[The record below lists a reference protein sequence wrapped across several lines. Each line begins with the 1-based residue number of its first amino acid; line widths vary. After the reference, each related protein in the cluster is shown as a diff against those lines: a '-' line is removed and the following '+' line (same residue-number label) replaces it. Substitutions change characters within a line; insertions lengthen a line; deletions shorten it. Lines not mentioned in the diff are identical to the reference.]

1 MTRRA
6 MRSVLRGFLGTY
18 TSRYS
23 DFRGYWLHGQLP
35 SDLLECTIDLP
46 GPRLFGTDPAEAVR
60 RLAVRR
66 FAEQL
71 HKSGLTSDVVRE
83 ATLRI
88 AKTPEVVQGR
98 QGDFVADGNMVR
110 FTARSVMDN
119 GRVYQDECTVFVAPH
134 DPDKERRRHEVDW
147 GA

>member
-23 DFRGYWLHGQLP
+23 DYRGYWLHGQLP
-35 SDLLECTIDLP
+35 SDLLECTIDLLGSAP
-46 GPRLFGTDPAEAVR
+46 VRDGPTEAVR

-71 HKSGLTSDVVRE
+71 HKSGLTSDVVLE

-88 AKTPEVVQGR
+88 ARTPAVVQGR

-110 FTARSVMDN
+110 FSARSVMDN
-119 GRVYQDECTVFVAPH
+119 GRVYQDECSVFVAPH

-147 GA
+147 GT